1 MVLSF
6 FLFFFKQ
13 KTAYELR
20 ISDWSSDV
28 CSSDLIVAALAVKDW
43 MVRTNTAGTL
53 VIWPGVAE
61 ELLGGKARFVRAGVF
76 KDVDAAIFSHVSSQ
90 LATAWGQPNGT
101 GMVRAPYLF
110 EGESAHAAGAPWRGR
125 PPLDGLTAMPHGGE
139 N

>member
-1 MVLSF
+1 
-6 FLFFFKQ
+6 
-13 KTAYELR
+13 
-20 ISDWSSDV
+20 
-28 CSSDLIVAALAVKDW
+28 

-61 ELLGGKARFVRAGVF
+61 ELLGCKARFVRAGVF

-101 GMVRAPYLF
+101 GMVSVEYMF

-125 PPLDGLTAMPHGGE
+125 SALDGVIALADGWEMPRQHLPPEPPSHYVNSEGGGQPHVGTDKPK
-139 N
+139 

>member
-1 MVLSF
+1 
-6 FLFFFKQ
+6 
-13 KTAYELR
+13 
-20 ISDWSSDV
+20 
-28 CSSDLIVAALAVKDW
+28 

-101 GMVRAPYLF
+101 GMVSVEYMF

-125 PPLDGLTAMPHGGE
+125 SALAGVIAMADGWEMRREHLRPEQRSDRKSTRLNSSH
-139 N
+139 